1 MSASPSRPP
10 VPRPT
15 TRPQAS
21 SAPPPP
27 VESRPSSTPSVPV
40 ATAQAYSVTPP
51 VIRERA
57 PTLRLEEDDIVEAE
71 PAGDAPRAT
80 RSSAPPPL
88 PARASQPPPA
98 PKSRP
103 APPSS
108 RASSRVPAP
117 PQSEV
122 RVTGT
127 KVPSSSHVV
136 IPPAPPVPA
145 ELAPAP
151 VPAQVPVAVAP
162 PVDPARPSSLLDPTD
177 VLFDSIYDLQF
188 AETAWQ
194 AASVCASALASAL
207 RARAVVVHAHDIE
220 RRELRTI
227 AAHGSGGAD
236 VLGSAEACDDDLV
249 ASAVL
254 SNGKA
259 LTMRF
264 DGELPRIAPKRLS
277 VVGAKRSLV
286 AVPALSW
293 GRCIAVIEVV
303 DADERLAQRVQDA
316 TAYVADHLASFL
328 ARTAA

>member
-1 MSASPSRPP
+1 MP
-10 VPRPT
+10 V
-15 TRPQAS
+15 
-21 SAPPPP
+21 
-27 VESRPSSTPSVPV
+27 V
-40 ATAQAYSVTPP
+40 TAKAYSVAPP

-57 PTLRLEEDDIVEAE
+57 PTMRLEEDDIVEAE
-71 PAGDAPRAT
+71 PAEPAPAATEEAPRTT

-98 PKSRP
+98 PRSRR
-103 APPSS
+103 APPSA
-108 RASSRVPAP
+108 RASSTSDVPAP
-117 PQSEV
+117 PQSEI
-122 RVTGT
+122 RVTGAKAAAPT
-127 KVPSSSHVV
+127 HVV
-136 IPPAPPVPA
+136 IPPAPAVPM
-145 ELAPAP
+145 ELAAAPAP
-151 VPAQVPVAVAP
+151 VVAP
-162 PVDPARPSSLLDPTD
+162 VEPARPSSLLDPTD

-194 AASVCASALASAL
+194 AASLCASALASAL
-207 RARAVVVHAHDIE
+207 RARAVVVHVHDLE

-227 AAHGSGGAD
+227 AAHGIGGSD
-236 VLGSAEACDDDLV
+236 VLGSAEASDDDLV

-293 GRCIAVIEVV
+293 GRCIAMIEVV
-303 DADERLAQRVQDA
+303 DADERLALQVQDA
-316 TAYVADHLASFL
+316 ANYVAGHLATFL
-328 ARTAA
+328 ARSAA